1 MPKRYG
7 FLLNVVKS
15 FCMIL
20 VIGGAGYIGSHMVKY
35 LLHKGEQ
42 VIVLDNFSTGHR
54 QAVLGG
60 VLVQGD
66 LRDAETLDTVFRKYE
81 IECVMHFAAFIFAGE
96 SMREPAKYYDNNVL
110 GCLRLMEAMRLNRV
124 QQIIFSSTAAVYGEP
139 VEIPIPETHPLNPT
153 NTYGE
158 TKRVMEGMLRWYGQA
173 YGTRFVALR
182 YFNAAG
188 ADPDGELGEDHRP
201 EEHLIPLTLF
211 AALGRRESIAV
222 FGTDYDTP
230 DGSCIRDYVHVWD
243 LCEAHYLALQRLR
256 AGAPSAVYNLGNG
269 QGYSVLEVIRTAERV
284 VGKPIPTVYAPRRP
298 GDPARLVASSEKAQR
313 ELGWQPRYPQ
323 LETMIEHAY
332 RWFTTH
338 PNGYG

>member
-1 MPKRYG
+1 
-7 FLLNVVKS
+7 
-15 FCMIL
+15 MIL
-20 VIGGAGYIGSHMVKY
+20 VVGGAGYIGSHMVKY

>member
-1 MPKRYG
+1 
-7 FLLNVVKS
+7 
-15 FCMIL
+15 MIL

-35 LLHKGEQ
+35 LLQKGEQ
-42 VIVLDNFSTGHR
+42 VVILDNFSTGHR

-66 LRDAETLDTVFRKYE
+66 LRDAETLNAVFRKYE

-110 GCLRLMEAMRLNRV
+110 GCLRLMEAMRLNGVR
-124 QQIIFSSTAAVYGEP
+124 QIIFSSTAAVYGEP
-139 VEIPIPETHPLNPT
+139 VSIPIPETHPLNPS

-173 YGTRFVALR
+173 YGIRSVALR

-188 ADPDGELGEDHRP
+188 ADPEGALGEDHRP

-211 AALGRRESIAV
+211 AALGRREAISV

-243 LCEAHYLALQRLR
+243 LCEAHYLALHRLR
-256 AGAPSAVYNLGNG
+256 AGAPSEVYNLGNG
-269 QGYSVLEVIRTAERV
+269 QGYSVLEVIRAAERV

-332 RWFTTH
+332 RWFLAH
-338 PNGYG
+338 PSGYG

>member
-1 MPKRYG
+1 
-7 FLLNVVKS
+7 
-15 FCMIL
+15 
-20 VIGGAGYIGSHMVKY
+20 
-35 LLHKGEQ
+35 
-42 VIVLDNFSTGHR
+42 
-54 QAVLGG
+54 
-60 VLVQGD
+60 
-66 LRDAETLDTVFRKYE
+66 

-96 SMREPAKYYDNNVL
+96 SMRDPAKYYDNNVL
-110 GCLRLMEAMRLNRV
+110 GCLRLMEAMRQHGI

-139 VEIPIPETHPLNPT
+139 IEIPIPETHPLNPT

-173 YGTRFVALR
+173 YSIRSMALR

-211 AALGRRESIAV
+211 AALGRRESISV

-256 AGAPSAVYNLGNG
+256 AGAPSEAYNLGNG
-269 QGYSVLEVIRTAERV
+269 QGYSVLEVIRTAEQV

-298 GDPARLVASSEKAQR
+298 GDPARLAASSEKAQR
-313 ELGWQPRYPQ
+313 ELGWQPRYPA
-323 LETMIEHAY
+323 LETMIEHAF
-332 RWFTTH
+332 RWFVRH
-338 PNGYG
+338 PNGYEG

>member
-1 MPKRYG
+1 
-7 FLLNVVKS
+7 
-15 FCMIL
+15 MIL

-35 LLHKGEQ
+35 LLRKGEQ

-110 GCLRLMEAMRLNRV
+110 GCLRLMEAMRLNGV

-158 TKRVMEGMLRWYGQA
+158 TKRVMEGMLRWYEQA

-256 AGAPSAVYNLGNG
+256 SGAPSAVYNLGNG
-269 QGYSVLEVIRTAERV
+269 QGYSVLEAIRTAERV
-284 VGKPIPTVYAPRRP
+284 VGKPIPTVYAPRRS

>member
-1 MPKRYG
+1 
-7 FLLNVVKS
+7 
-15 FCMIL
+15 MIL

-35 LLHKGEQ
+35 LRQKGEQ

-54 QAVLGG
+54 QAMLGNT
-60 VLVQGD
+60 VEQGD
-66 LRDAETLDTVFRKYE
+66 LRDSETLSRVFRKYD

-96 SMREPAKYYDNNVL
+96 SMRDPAKYYDNNVL
-110 GCLRLMEAMRLNRV
+110 GCLRLMEAMRLHGV

-139 VEIPIPETHPLNPT
+139 IEVPIPETHPLNPT

-173 YGTRFVALR
+173 YGIRSIALR

-188 ADPDGELGEDHRP
+188 ADPEGELGEDHRP

-211 AALGRRESIAV
+211 AALGKRESISV

-256 AGAPSAVYNLGNG
+256 AGASLEAYNLGNG
-269 QGYSVLEVIRTAERV
+269 QGYSVLEVIRAAEQV

-298 GDPARLVASSEKAQR
+298 GDPARLVASSENAR
-313 ELGWQPRYPQ
+313 RTLGWQPRFPA

-332 RWFTTH
+332 RWFSRH
-338 PNGYG
+338 PHGYGG

>member
-1 MPKRYG
+1 
-7 FLLNVVKS
+7 
-15 FCMIL
+15 MIL

-35 LLHKGEQ
+35 LRQKGER
-42 VIVLDNFSTGHR
+42 VVVLDNFSTGHR
-54 QAVLGG
+54 QAVLGSP
-60 VLVQGD
+60 VEQGD
-66 LRDAETLDTVFRKYE
+66 LRDSETLNRVFRKYD

-96 SMREPAKYYDNNVL
+96 SMRDPAKYYDNNVL
-110 GCLRLMEAMRLNRV
+110 GCLRLMEAMRLHGV
-124 QQIIFSSTAAVYGEP
+124 PQIIFSSTAAVYGEP
-139 VEIPIPETHPLNPT
+139 TEVPIPETHPLNPA

-173 YGTRFVALR
+173 YGIRSIALR

-211 AALGRRESIAV
+211 AALGKRESISV

-243 LCEAHYLALQRLR
+243 LCDAHYLALQRLR
-256 AGAPSAVYNLGNG
+256 AGASLEVYNLGNG
-269 QGYSVLEVIRTAERV
+269 HGYSVLEVIRAAERV

-298 GDPARLVASSEKAQR
+298 GDPARLVASSENAR
-313 ELGWQPRYPQ
+313 RVLGWHPRYPA
-323 LETMIEHAY
+323 LETMIAHAY
-332 RWFTTH
+332 RWFVAH
-338 PNGYG
+338 PNGYE

>member
-1 MPKRYG
+1 
-7 FLLNVVKS
+7 
-15 FCMIL
+15 MIL

-35 LLHKGEQ
+35 LRQKGEP
-42 VIVLDNFSTGHR
+42 VVVLDNFSTGHK
-54 QAVLGG
+54 QAVLDSP
-60 VLVQGD
+60 VEQGD
-66 LRDAETLDTVFRKYE
+66 LRDSETLSRVFRKYD

-96 SMREPAKYYDNNVL
+96 SMRDPAKYYDNNVL
-110 GCLRLMEAMRLNRV
+110 GCLRLMEAMRLHGV
-124 QQIIFSSTAAVYGEP
+124 SQIIFSSTAAVYGEP
-139 VEIPIPETHPLNPT
+139 MAVPIPETHPLNPT

-158 TKRVMEGMLRWYGQA
+158 TKRVMEGVLRWYGQA
-173 YGTRFVALR
+173 YGIRSIALR

-211 AALGRRESIAV
+211 AALGRRESISV

-243 LCEAHYLALQRLR
+243 LCDAHYRALQRLR
-256 AGAPSAVYNLGNG
+256 AGASFEVYNLGNG
-269 QGYSVLEVIRTAERV
+269 QGYSVLEVIRAAERV

-298 GDPARLVASSEKAQR
+298 GDPARLVASSENAR
-313 ELGWQPRYPQ
+313 SLLGWQPRYPA

-332 RWFTTH
+332 RWFATH
-338 PNGYG
+338 PNGYEA